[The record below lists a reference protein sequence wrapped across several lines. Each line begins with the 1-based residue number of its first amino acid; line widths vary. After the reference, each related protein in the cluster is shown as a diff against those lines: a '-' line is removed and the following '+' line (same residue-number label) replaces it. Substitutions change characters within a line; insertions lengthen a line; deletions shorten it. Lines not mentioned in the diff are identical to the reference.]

1 MLFSEPAMAERIKAL
16 VEPSLLVWA
25 RKTASLTLE
34 DAAKAYG
41 VPIEKI
47 EAWESSEDRP
57 TIGQLKKIATATK
70 RPLAVFYLPA
80 PPSDFQPLKDFRRLP
95 DVGERRYSARLAYE
109 IRAAQERR
117 AVALHILEMLGDE
130 PETLGVNAQISDDPE
145 SIAARVRS
153 RLGVSLDQQSRWGEP
168 DKAFKAWREAVESA
182 GVLVF
187 VLSGAQHQVPLAEVR
202 GFAIAEQPIPVVVVN
217 GGDRTNGRIFTLMH
231 ELGHVVLGESAI
243 ENELEP
249 DAAMLKPDHAIETF
263 CNRFAASVLMPRD
276 ALLAEPIVAARIGG
290 RSVWTDAEIAALS
303 RRYCVSREALL
314 LRLVEF
320 GRADR
325 AFYQTKRLEY
335 ARQYVELDEET
346 EAEAGGF
353 PPYQYQVL
361 GHLGRGFAGL
371 VLQGYYNGR
380 LTLSSVSG
388 YLGMQAKSVP
398 LIERAI
404 FNAA

>member
-1 MLFSEPAMAERIKAL
+1 
-16 VEPSLLVWA
+16 
-25 RKTASLTLE
+25 
-34 DAAKAYG
+34 
-41 VPIEKI
+41 
-47 EAWESSEDRP
+47 
-57 TIGQLKKIATATK
+57 
-70 RPLAVFYLPA
+70 
-80 PPSDFQPLKDFRRLP
+80 
-95 DVGERRYSARLAYE
+95 
-109 IRAAQERR
+109 
-117 AVALHILEMLGDE
+117 VALHILEMLGDE
-130 PETLGVNAQISDDPE
+130 PETLGVTAQISDDPE
-145 SIAARVRS
+145 SIAARARS

-187 VLSGAQHQVPLAEVR
+187 VLSGAHHQVPLGEVR
-202 GFAIAEQPIPVVVVN
+202 GFAIAERPIPVVVVN

-249 DAAMLKPDHAIETF
+249 DAEMLTPDHAIETF

-335 ARQYVELDEET
+335 ARQYAELDE

-353 PPYQYQVL
+353 APYHYQVL